1 MQSTEYQYNNFIE
14 YVRTKQFIVSTH
26 KERSPNE
33 FIFISMTEIKN
44 RFLVN
49 PDHDINH
56 LIEMGE
62 IERKTTK
69 SPRGYDMN
77 MFKVLKAGYYDL
89 NLLHPKGRELDSITT
104 KMMKFLNDVTLKKGS
119 ESTNYFNAFLNLKNE
134 NLRIFFTI
142 DNFSGR
148 VHTPITSLKSNIRP
162 NILLDNEETTSIDV
176 VTMQPVLLG
185 AILKNKVGRND
196 FSEWIDSGK
205 DVYIM
210 LQEKLNLSSRNDAK
224 TKFFEILFA
233 TANNELSRMFGNAN
247 WITWINEF
255 KSKPFE
261 ANPNTLEKNHSNL
274 AWLLQ
279 RSEVQLMRKV
289 WERLLSHGIKFLS
302 VHDEVIV
309 KTKDHEKALKIFQ
322 DVLSKHLTFFKLSK
336 HETRDEVK
344 TSEEPSPEPPKTA
357 IKQRRTIQE
366 ILSTIPKGKPFY
378 PYELKEKFNLTDEEI
393 QSHFEDCIMDSVWI
407 PFD

>member
-1 MQSTEYQYNNFIE
+1 MQHKEHIITTL
-14 YVRTKQFIVSTH
+14 VRTKQFWQYRLKGENPRKPIHIH
-26 KERSPNE
+26 KD
-33 FIFISMTEIKN
+33 EIK
-44 RFLVN
+44 RFTSSPESTLIDLCSVGELERIPQQGKNGFNYDLYAAKNKGMVN
-49 PDHDINH
+49 PS
-56 LIEMGE
+56 L
-62 IERKTTK
+62 
-69 SPRGYDMN
+69 
-77 MFKVLKAGYYDL
+77 LKNRQSQATD
-89 NLLHPKGRELDSITT
+89 KITEQ
-104 KMMKFLNDVTLKKGS
+104 MRDFLNNVTLKKGN
-119 ESTNYFNAFLNLKNE
+119 ESTPYFDVFLNSKNLIE
-134 NLRIFFTI
+134 LFFTI

-205 DVYIM
+205 DIYIM

-309 KTKDHEKALKIFQ
+309 KVKDHEKALKIFQ
-322 DVLSKHLTFFKLSK
+322 DVLSKDLTFFKLSK

>member
-1 MQSTEYQYNNFIE
+1 MQSTEYQMNNFIE

-33 FIFISMTEIKN
+33 FVFISMTEIKN

-49 PDHDINH
+49 PEHDINQ
-56 LIEMGE
+56 LIQMGE
-62 IERKTTK
+62 IERKKAK
-69 SPRGYDMN
+69 SPKGYDMN
-77 MFKVLKAGYYDL
+77 LFRVLKAGYYDL

-104 KMMKFLNDVTLKKGS
+104 KMMSYLNDVTLRTGS
-119 ESTNYFNAFLNLKNE
+119 ESTHYFDSFLKLKNS

-142 DNFSGR
+142 DHFSGR

-162 NILLDNEETTSIDV
+162 NILLDSEETTSIDV

-185 AILKNKVGRND
+185 AILKNKVGIND

-205 DVYIM
+205 DIYIM
-210 LQEKLNLSSRNDAK
+210 IQEKLNLSSRNDAK
-224 TKFFEILFA
+224 KKFFEILFA

-261 ANPNTLEKNHSNL
+261 ANPHTLEKNHSNL

-309 KTKDHEKALKIFQ
+309 KTKDHEKALKIIQ
-322 DVLSKHLTFFKLSK
+322 DVLSKDLTFFKLSNK
-336 HETRDEVK
+336 STDEVK

-357 IKQRRTIQE
+357 EKQRRTIQE
-366 ILSTIPKGKPFY
+366 ILSTIPKGRPFY

-393 QSHFEDCIMDSVWI
+393 HHHFEECLMDSVWI

>member
-1 MQSTEYQYNNFIE
+1 MQSTEYQMNNFVE

-33 FIFISMTEIKN
+33 FVFISMTEIKN

-49 PDHDINH
+49 PEHDINH
-56 LIEMGE
+56 LIQMGE
-62 IERKTTK
+62 IERKTAK
-69 SPRGYDMN
+69 SPKGYDMN
-77 MFKVLKAGYYDL
+77 LFRVLKAGYYDL
-89 NLLHPKGRELDSITT
+89 NLLRPKGRELDSITT
-104 KMMKFLNDVTLKKGS
+104 KMMSYLNDVTLKTGS
-119 ESTNYFNAFLNLKNE
+119 ESTHYFDSFLKLKNT
-134 NLRIFFTI
+134 NLRIFFNI
-142 DNFSGR
+142 DHFSGR
-148 VHTPITSLKSNIRP
+148 VHTPITSLKSSIRP

-205 DVYIM
+205 DIYIM
-210 LQEKLNLSSRNDAK
+210 IQEKMNLSSRNEAK
-224 TKFFEILFA
+224 KKFFEILFA
-233 TANNELSRMFGNAN
+233 TANNELSHMFGNAN

-261 ANPNTLEKNHSNL
+261 ANPHTLEKNHSNL

-309 KTKDHEKALKIFQ
+309 KTKDRDKALKIFQ
-322 DVLSKHLTFFKLSK
+322 DVLSLDLTFFKLSNK
-336 HETRDEVK
+336 STDEVK
-344 TSEEPSPEPPKTA
+344 TSEEPSSKTA
-357 IKQRRTIQE
+357 EKQRKNSDKTIQE
-366 ILSTIPKGKPFY
+366 ILFTIPNGRPFY
-378 PYELKEKFNLTDEEI
+378 PDELKEKFNLTDEEI
-393 QSHFEDCIMDSVWI
+393 HHHFEECLMDSFWI